1 METNLRKWSSMLYV
15 LCLAMV
21 MTMMPITT
29 DAAETRDLVV
39 TTSTKKQQDTS
50 IEQLNAGAAVLVD
63 VDVAMNDAELTTL
76 VRKQTSDIAPIH
88 AMDEKDTE
96 STLVMAKVNQ
106 YVNIRKE
113 PNQDS
118 EKVGVLYKDCGGDI
132 LQRQDSWT
140 KIQSGDVTGWVSDD
154 YLYFGEE
161 AQKEAKKEQLKQ
173 EEAAK
178 EAKEVGILTAY
189 SETETLRVR
198 KEASLDS
205 GVLGLL
211 AMGEAV
217 EAIEEDGDWVSI
229 NYEGETGYVA
239 AEYVKVEFDLD
250 TAESVEAIQAREA
263 AEKEA
268 ARAQAA
274 AEREAT
280 RKQQKEAVLT
290 SASELNILAALVQCE
305 AGGESYEGQLAV
317 ASVVMNRVRC
327 GAYPNTITDVIYA
340 SGQFSPANST
350 KMSNL
355 ALSGNIK
362 ASCLQA
368 AQEAINGNCNIGDAL
383 HFRRAGN
390 KDGIIIGNHVFW

>member
-161 AQKEAKKEQLKQ
+161 AQKEAK
-173 EEAAK
+173 
-178 EAKEVGILTAY
+178 EVGILTAY

-280 RKQQKEAVLT
+280 RKRQKEAVLT

>member
-15 LCLAMV
+15 LCLAMAMV

-63 VDVAMNDAELTTL
+63 VNVAMNDAELTTL

-161 AQKEAKKEQLKQ
+161 AQ
-173 EEAAK
+173 K

>member
-1 METNLRKWSSMLYV
+1 METNRRKWKPVLY
-15 LCLAMV
+15 LLSLAMFA
-21 MTMMPITT
+21 MAMPMRTA
-29 DAAETRDLVV
+29 AAETKDLVV
-39 TTSTKKQQDTS
+39 TTSTTKQQGTS
-50 IEQLNAGAAVLVD
+50 MEQMNAGAAVLVD
-63 VDVAMNDAELTTL
+63 VDVALNDAQISALIK
-76 VRKQTSDIAPIH
+76 RQTSDIVPVH
-88 AMDEKDTE
+88 AMDEKDNE

-113 PNQDS
+113 PSQDS

-132 LQRQDSWT
+132 LEQQGDWT
-140 KIQSGDVTGWVSDD
+140 KIKSGDVTGWVSDE

-161 AQKEAKKEQLKQ
+161 AQKEAK
-173 EEAAK
+173 
-178 EAKEVGILTAY
+178 EVGILTAY
-189 SETETLRVR
+189 PQTETLRVR
-198 KEASLDS
+198 KEPNLDS

-217 EAIEEDGDWVSI
+217 EAVEEQGDWVSI
-229 NYEGETGYVA
+229 SYEGVTGYVA
-239 AEYVKVEFDLD
+239 SKYVKVEFDLD
-250 TAESVEAIQAREA
+250 TAESVEAIKAREE

-317 ASVVMNRVRC
+317 ASVVMNRVRS
-327 GAYPNTITDVIYA
+327 GAYPNTVTDVIYA

-355 ALSGNIK
+355 ALTGNIK

-368 AQEAINGNCNIGDAL
+368 AQEAINGNCNVGDAL

>member
-29 DAAETRDLVV
+29 DAAETRGLVV

-161 AQKEAKKEQLKQ
+161 AQ
-173 EEAAK
+173 K

>member
-88 AMDEKDTE
+88 ALDEKDTE

-161 AQKEAKKEQLKQ
+161 AQ
-173 EEAAK
+173 K

-274 AEREAT
+274 AQREAT

>member
-140 KIQSGDVTGWVSDD
+140 KIQSGDVTGWGSDD

-161 AQKEAKKEQLKQ
+161 AQ
-173 EEAAK
+173 K

>member
-1 METNLRKWSSMLYV
+1 MEQM
-15 LCLAMV
+15 
-21 MTMMPITT
+21 
-29 DAAETRDLVV
+29 
-39 TTSTKKQQDTS
+39 
-50 IEQLNAGAAVLVD
+50 NAGAAVLVD
-63 VDVAMNDAELTTL
+63 VDVALNDAQISALIK
-76 VRKQTSDIAPIH
+76 RQTSDIVPVH
-88 AMDEKDTE
+88 AMDEKDNE

-113 PNQDS
+113 PSQDS

-132 LQRQDSWT
+132 LEQQGDWT
-140 KIQSGDVTGWVSDD
+140 KIKSGDVTGWVSDE

-161 AQKEAKKEQLKQ
+161 AQKEAK
-173 EEAAK
+173 
-178 EAKEVGILTAY
+178 EVGILTAY
-189 SETETLRVR
+189 TQTETLRVR
-198 KEASLDS
+198 KEPSLDS

-217 EAIEEDGDWVSI
+217 EAVEEQGDWVSI
-229 NYEGETGYVA
+229 SYEGVTGYVA
-239 AEYVKVEFDLD
+239 SEYVKVEFDLD
-250 TAESVEAIQAREA
+250 TAESVEAIKAREE

-280 RKQQKEAVLT
+280 RKQQKDAVLT

-317 ASVVMNRVRC
+317 ASVVMNRVRS
-327 GAYPNTITDVIYA
+327 GAYPNTVTDVIYA

>member
-1 METNLRKWSSMLYV
+1 METNRRKWKPVLYV
-15 LCLAMV
+15 LSLAMFA
-21 MTMMPITT
+21 TAMPMRTA
-29 DAAETRDLVV
+29 AAETKDLVV
-39 TTSTKKQQDTS
+39 TTSTTRQQGTS
-50 IEQLNAGAAVLVD
+50 MEQMNAGAAVLVD
-63 VDVAMNDAELTTL
+63 VDVALNDAQISALIK
-76 VRKQTSDIAPIH
+76 RQTSDIVPVH
-88 AMDEKDTE
+88 AMDEKDNE

-113 PNQDS
+113 PSQDS

-132 LQRQDSWT
+132 LEQQGDWT
-140 KIQSGDVTGWVSDD
+140 KIKSGDVTGWVSDE

-161 AQKEAKKEQLKQ
+161 AQKEAK
-173 EEAAK
+173 
-178 EAKEVGILTAY
+178 EVGILTAY
-189 SETETLRVR
+189 TQTETLRVR
-198 KEASLDS
+198 KEPSLDS

-217 EAIEEDGDWVSI
+217 EAVEEQGDWVSI
-229 NYEGETGYVA
+229 SYEGVTGYVA
-239 AEYVKVEFDLD
+239 SEYVKVEFDLD
-250 TAESVEAIQAREA
+250 TAESVEAIKAREE

-317 ASVVMNRVRC
+317 ASVVMNRVRS
-327 GAYPNTITDVIYA
+327 GAYPNTVTDVIYA

-355 ALSGNIK
+355 ALTGNIK

-368 AQEAINGNCNIGDAL
+368 AQEAINGNCNVGDAL
-383 HFRRAGN
+383 HFRRAGSVSSGMQ
-390 KDGIIIGNHVFW
+390 GIVIGNHVFW

>member
-1 METNLRKWSSMLYV
+1 METNLRKWSSILYV

-29 DAAETRDLVV
+29 DAAETRNLVV

-63 VDVAMNDAELTTL
+63 VDVAMNDAELTAL

-132 LQRQDSWT
+132 LQRQDNWT

-161 AQKEAKKEQLKQ
+161 AQ
-173 EEAAK
+173 K

-268 ARAQAA
+268 ARAKAA

>member
-161 AQKEAKKEQLKQ
+161 AQKEAK
-173 EEAAK
+173 
-178 EAKEVGILTAY
+178 EVGILTAY

-268 ARAQAA
+268 DRAQAA

>member
-1 METNLRKWSSMLYV
+1 METNRRKWKPVLYV
-15 LCLAMV
+15 LSLAMFATV
-21 MTMMPITT
+21 MPMRTA
-29 DAAETRDLVV
+29 AAETKDLVV
-39 TTSTKKQQDTS
+39 TTSTTRQQGTS
-50 IEQLNAGAAVLVD
+50 MEQMNAGAAVLVD
-63 VDVAMNDAELTTL
+63 VDVALNDAQISALIK
-76 VRKQTSDIAPIH
+76 RQTSDIVPVH
-88 AMDEKDTE
+88 AMDEKDNE

-113 PNQDS
+113 PSQDS

-132 LQRQDSWT
+132 LEQQGDWT
-140 KIQSGDVTGWVSDD
+140 KIKSGDVTGWVSDE

-161 AQKEAKKEQLKQ
+161 AQKEAK
-173 EEAAK
+173 
-178 EAKEVGILTAY
+178 EVGILTAY
-189 SETETLRVR
+189 TQTETLRVR
-198 KEASLDS
+198 KEPSLDS

-217 EAIEEDGDWVSI
+217 EAVEEQGDWVSI
-229 NYEGETGYVA
+229 SYEGVTGYVA
-239 AEYVKVEFDLD
+239 SEYVKVEFDLD
-250 TAESVEAIQAREA
+250 TAESVEAIKAREE

-317 ASVVMNRVRC
+317 ASVVMNRVRS
-327 GAYPNTITDVIYA
+327 GAYPNTVTDVIYA

-355 ALSGNIK
+355 ALTGNIK

-368 AQEAINGNCNIGDAL
+368 AQEAINGNCNVGDAL

>member
-1 METNLRKWSSMLYV
+1 METNLRKWSSRLYV

-161 AQKEAKKEQLKQ
+161 AQKEAK
-173 EEAAK
+173 
-178 EAKEVGILTAY
+178 EVGILTAY

-268 ARAQAA
+268 ARAKVA

>member
-161 AQKEAKKEQLKQ
+161 AQ
-173 EEAAK
+173 K

-362 ASCLQA
+362 H
-368 AQEAINGNCNIGDAL
+368 L
-383 HFRRAGN
+383 HFLLWESCADSLFFLPRYIKRSTMEL
-390 KDGIIIGNHVFW
+390 F

>member
-63 VDVAMNDAELTTL
+63 VDVALNDAELTTL

-161 AQKEAKKEQLKQ
+161 AQ
-173 EEAAK
+173 K

-368 AQEAINGNCNIGDAL
+368 AQEAINGSCNIGDAL

>member
-1 METNLRKWSSMLYV
+1 METNRRKWKPVLY
-15 LCLAMV
+15 LLSLAMFA
-21 MTMMPITT
+21 MAMPMRTA
-29 DAAETRDLVV
+29 AAETKDLVV
-39 TTSTKKQQDTS
+39 TTSTTKQQGTS
-50 IEQLNAGAAVLVD
+50 MEQMNAGAAVLVD
-63 VDVAMNDAELTTL
+63 VDVALNDAQISALIK
-76 VRKQTSDIAPIH
+76 RQTSDIVPVH
-88 AMDEKDTE
+88 AMDEKDNE

-113 PNQDS
+113 PSQDS

-132 LQRQDSWT
+132 LEQQGDWT
-140 KIQSGDVTGWVSDD
+140 KIKSGDVTGWVSDE

-161 AQKEAKKEQLKQ
+161 AQKEAK
-173 EEAAK
+173 
-178 EAKEVGILTAY
+178 EVGILTAY
-189 SETETLRVR
+189 TQTETLRVR
-198 KEASLDS
+198 KEPNLDS

-217 EAIEEDGDWVSI
+217 EAVEEQGDWVSI
-229 NYEGETGYVA
+229 SYEGVTGYVA
-239 AEYVKVEFDLD
+239 SKYVKVEFDLD
-250 TAESVEAIQAREA
+250 TAESVEAIKAREE

-317 ASVVMNRVRC
+317 ASVVMNRVRS
-327 GAYPNTITDVIYA
+327 GAYPNTVTDVIYA

-355 ALSGNIK
+355 ALTGNIK

-368 AQEAINGNCNIGDAL
+368 AQEAINGNCNVGDAL

>member
-63 VDVAMNDAELTTL
+63 VNVAMNDAELTTL

-140 KIQSGDVTGWVSDD
+140 QIQSGDVTGWVSDD

-161 AQKEAKKEQLKQ
+161 AQ
-173 EEAAK
+173 K

>member
-1 METNLRKWSSMLYV
+1 MLWQKLISMLIYVKSRTRILRKSEYY
-15 LCLAMV
+15 
-21 MTMMPITT
+21 
-29 DAAETRDLVV
+29 TRIAVA
-39 TTSTKKQQDTS
+39 TFCSART
-50 IEQLNAGAAVLVD
+50 AG
-63 VDVAMNDAELTTL
+63 
-76 VRKQTSDIAPIH
+76 I
-88 AMDEKDTE
+88 
-96 STLVMAKVNQ
+96 
-106 YVNIRKE
+106 
-113 PNQDS
+113 
-118 EKVGVLYKDCGGDI
+118 
-132 LQRQDSWT
+132 

-161 AQKEAKKEQLKQ
+161 AQ
-173 EEAAK
+173 K

-274 AEREAT
+274 AER
-280 RKQQKEAVLT
+280 
-290 SASELNILAALVQCE
+290 S
-305 AGGESYEGQLAV
+305 
-317 ASVVMNRVRC
+317 
-327 GAYPNTITDVIYA
+327 NT
-340 SGQFSPANST
+340 
-350 KMSNL
+350 
-355 ALSGNIK
+355 
-362 ASCLQA
+362 
-368 AQEAINGNCNIGDAL
+368 
-383 HFRRAGN
+383 
-390 KDGIIIGNHVFW
+390 

>member
-161 AQKEAKKEQLKQ
+161 AQKEAK
-173 EEAAK
+173 
-178 EAKEVGILTAY
+178 EVGILTAY

-211 AMGEAV
+211 AIGEAV

>member
-161 AQKEAKKEQLKQ
+161 AQKEAK
-173 EEAAK
+173 
-178 EAKEVGILTAY
+178 EVGILTAY

-250 TAESVEAIQAREA
+250 TAESVEAIQVREA

>member
-161 AQKEAKKEQLKQ
+161 AQKEAK
-173 EEAAK
+173 
-178 EAKEVGILTAY
+178 EVGILTAY

-211 AMGEAV
+211 AIGEAV

-268 ARAQAA
+268 ARAKAA

>member
-161 AQKEAKKEQLKQ
+161 AQ
-173 EEAAK
+173 K

-350 KMSNL
+350 KMGNL

>member
-63 VDVAMNDAELTTL
+63 VDVALNDAELTTL
-76 VRKQTSDIAPIH
+76 VRKQTADIAPIH

-161 AQKEAKKEQLKQ
+161 AQ
-173 EEAAK
+173 K

-280 RKQQKEAVLT
+280 RKQQKAAVLA

>member
-1 METNLRKWSSMLYV
+1 METNLRKWSSMIYV

-161 AQKEAKKEQLKQ
+161 AQQ
-173 EEAAK
+173 

>member
-132 LQRQDSWT
+132 LQRQDSWI

-161 AQKEAKKEQLKQ
+161 AQ
-173 EEAAK
+173 K

>member
-113 PNQDS
+113 PSQDS

-132 LQRQDSWT
+132 LEQQGDWT
-140 KIQSGDVTGWVSDD
+140 KIKSGDVTGWVSDE

-161 AQKEAKKEQLKQ
+161 AQKEAK
-173 EEAAK
+173 
-178 EAKEVGILTAY
+178 EVGILTAY
-189 SETETLRVR
+189 TQTETLRVR
-198 KEASLDS
+198 KEPSLDS

-217 EAIEEDGDWVSI
+217 EAVEEQGDWVSI
-229 NYEGETGYVA
+229 SYEGVTGYVA
-239 AEYVKVEFDLD
+239 SEYVKVEFDLD

>member
-63 VDVAMNDAELTTL
+63 VNVAMNDAELTTL

-161 AQKEAKKEQLKQ
+161 AQKEAK
-173 EEAAK
+173 
-178 EAKEVGILTAY
+178 EVGILTAY

-198 KEASLDS
+198 KEASEDA
-205 GVLGLL
+205 GIYTVLAL
-211 AMGEAV
+211 GESVTAV
-217 EAIEEDGDWVSI
+217 EEADGWVTVQVDEDTQGYVSAD
-229 NYEGETGYVA
+229 YVDVAFTVETGKTT
-239 AEYVKVEFDLD
+239 EQIE
-250 TAESVEAIQAREA
+250 
-263 AEKEA
+263 AEK
-268 ARAQAA
+268 
-274 AEREAT
+274 
-280 RKQQKEAVLT
+280 KEEEKKKLSENRGAVSCET
-290 SASELNILAALVQCE
+290 SDVTLLAALIQCE
-305 AGGESYEGQLAV
+305 AGRESYEGKLAV
-317 ASVVMNRVRC
+317 GAVVMNRVRSGSYPGSISGVINAPSQFPPATNGKVAAVIANGPSASC
-327 GAYPNTITDVIYA
+327 VEAAQAAIDGATNVGGATHFRA
-340 SGQFSPANST
+340 ASSGQ
-350 KMSNL
+350 
-355 ALSGNIK
+355 
-362 ASCLQA
+362 
-368 AQEAINGNCNIGDAL
+368 
-383 HFRRAGN
+383 AGVV
-390 KDGIIIGNHVFW
+390 IGNHVFW

>member
-29 DAAETRDLVV
+29 DVAETRDLVV

-161 AQKEAKKEQLKQ
+161 AQ
-173 EEAAK
+173 K

>member
-161 AQKEAKKEQLKQ
+161 AQKEAK
-173 EEAAK
+173 
-178 EAKEVGILTAY
+178 EVGILTTY

>member
-50 IEQLNAGAAVLVD
+50 IEQLNAGVAVLVD

-161 AQKEAKKEQLKQ
+161 AQKEAK
-173 EEAAK
+173 
-178 EAKEVGILTAY
+178 EVGILTAY

-217 EAIEEDGDWVSI
+217 EAIEEDGGWVSI
-229 NYEGETGYVA
+229 NYEGETCYVA

-268 ARAQAA
+268 PRAQAA

>member
-161 AQKEAKKEQLKQ
+161 AQKEAK
-173 EEAAK
+173 
-178 EAKEVGILTAY
+178 EVGILTAY

-217 EAIEEDGDWVSI
+217 EAIEEDGGWVSI

>member
-161 AQKEAKKEQLKQ
+161 AQKEAK
-173 EEAAK
+173 
-178 EAKEVGILTAY
+178 EVGILTAY

-217 EAIEEDGDWVSI
+217 EAIEEGGDWVSI

>member
-161 AQKEAKKEQLKQ
+161 AQKEAK
-173 EEAAK
+173 
-178 EAKEVGILTAY
+178 EVGILTAY

-198 KEASLDS
+198 KEARLDS

-327 GAYPNTITDVIYA
+327 GAYPNTIIDVIYA

>member
-161 AQKEAKKEQLKQ
+161 AQKEAK
-173 EEAAK
+173 
-178 EAKEVGILTAY
+178 EVCILTAY

>member
-161 AQKEAKKEQLKQ
+161 AQKEAK
-173 EEAAK
+173 
-178 EAKEVGILTAY
+178 EVGILTAY

-250 TAESVEAIQAREA
+250 TAESVEAIHAREA

>member
-161 AQKEAKKEQLKQ
+161 AQKEAK
-173 EEAAK
+173 
-178 EAKEVGILTAY
+178 EVGILTAY

-280 RKQQKEAVLT
+280 RKKQKEAVLT

>member
-161 AQKEAKKEQLKQ
+161 AQKEAK
-173 EEAAK
+173 
-178 EAKEVGILTAY
+178 EVGILTAY

-250 TAESVEAIQAREA
+250 TAESVEAIQARE
-263 AEKEA
+263 
-268 ARAQAA
+268 AA